1 MVFYLCRPWIN
12 EEEVA
17 VFWTNNLDQVRKFV
31 QCVYAIILLKSNE
44 SKWKTNEQNNNA
56 CVDKL
61 RTTSESYRNNVKANG
76 AQKIVYKFVHQ
87 ANKERTKVR
96 RVFSFIILQMAF

>member
-1 MVFYLCRPWIN
+1 M
-12 EEEVA
+12 
-17 VFWTNNLDQVRKFV
+17 

-61 RTTSESYRNNVKANG
+61 RTTSESYRNNMRRSKDYLQICVSSKEGNG
-76 AQKIVYKFVHQ
+76 QGKK
-87 ANKERTKVR
+87 RD
-96 RVFSFIILQMAF
+96 